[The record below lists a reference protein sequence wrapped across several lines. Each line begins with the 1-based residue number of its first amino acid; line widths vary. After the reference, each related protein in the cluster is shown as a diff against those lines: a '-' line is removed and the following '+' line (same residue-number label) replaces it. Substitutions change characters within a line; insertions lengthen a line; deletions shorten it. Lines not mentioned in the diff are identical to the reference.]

1 MINPFIYF
9 LLFLKASLFSTG
21 GFSNLPS
28 LHQDLIANGWAKEVD
43 FGQSI
48 AIGQISP
55 GPNGLWV
62 VSLGYLTY
70 GFPGALLALIA
81 ITIPAF
87 LVLAVSAGYTRIEH
101 RTWVQGAMRGVSLAV
116 VGLLLTVV
124 WTILHQSGVDWK
136 GLLIA
141 GGAFGLALSRKVN
154 ILVILGLAGLA
165 GYLLYRTSKMLRRDS
180 GVFTVVCLMAQ
191 SAHPLPRYIQ
201 LRDGSGD
208 YWLPAQEYE
217 RSNLLRGLPRKWE

>member
-1 MINPFIYF
+1 MINPLIYF

-28 LHQDLIANGWAKEVD
+28 LHQDLIANGWATEAD

-62 VSLGYLTY
+62 ISMGYLTY
-70 GFPGALLALIA
+70 GFVGALLALIA
-81 ITIPAF
+81 ITLPAL
-87 LVLAVSAGYTRIEH
+87 LVLVVSAGYSRIEK
-101 RTWVQGAMRGVSLAV
+101 RTWVQGAMHGVSLAV

-124 WTILHQSGVDWK
+124 WTILHQPGVDWK

-141 GGAFGLALSRKVN
+141 AGAFGLAFSRRVN
-154 ILVILGLAGLA
+154 LLLILALAGLA
-165 GYLLYRTSKMLRRDS
+165 GFLLYR
-180 GVFTVVCLMAQ
+180 
-191 SAHPLPRYIQ
+191 
-201 LRDGSGD
+201 
-208 YWLPAQEYE
+208 
-217 RSNLLRGLPRKWE
+217 

>member
-28 LHQDLIANGWAKEVD
+28 LHQDLIANGWAKEAD

-62 VSLGYLTY
+62 ISLGYLTY
-70 GFPGALLALIA
+70 GYPGALLALIA
-81 ITIPAF
+81 VTIPAL
-87 LVLAVSAGYTRIEH
+87 LVLVVSAVYTRIEH
-101 RTWVQGAMRGVSLAV
+101 RAWVQGAMHGISLAV
-116 VGLLLTVV
+116 VGLLLSVI
-124 WTILHQSGVDWK
+124 WTILHQPGVDWK

-141 GGAFGLALSRKVN
+141 TGAFGLAFSRKVN
-154 ILVILGLAGLA
+154 ILIILGLAGLA
-165 GYLLYRTSKMLRRDS
+165 GYLLYR
-180 GVFTVVCLMAQ
+180 
-191 SAHPLPRYIQ
+191 
-201 LRDGSGD
+201 
-208 YWLPAQEYE
+208 
-217 RSNLLRGLPRKWE
+217 